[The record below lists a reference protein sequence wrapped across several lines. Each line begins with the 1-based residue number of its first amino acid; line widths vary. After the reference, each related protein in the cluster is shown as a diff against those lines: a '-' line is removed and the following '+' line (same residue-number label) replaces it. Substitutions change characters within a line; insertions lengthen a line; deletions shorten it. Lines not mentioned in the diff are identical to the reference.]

1 MPQNDDSLGLALT
14 SEEVDDALN
23 FGMNFDDLNGDMD
36 DSALPGLDNRGAGG
50 TGADVLGFR
59 DGDIGSLGTRSP
71 SPNAYS
77 DTVSLTSTGSKRS
90 RADYGRGGGDD
101 TVEEEQSS
109 KKRVLRGD
117 LAMGSSG
124 DREGGDG
131 ASSAIRIDREREG
144 RCPDCGLETHS
155 IVRSETGYE
164 KTPLNVEGEVL
175 NGRCLF
181 CHPLEE
187 GEESGSK
194 EKGRKTRKGK
204 GQADD
209 SYNEMNLSFQDV
221 AVGAQLCGQSA
232 NAPSF
237 RFSQAGSS
245 MSNMTT
251 PQQQQRRT
259 FPSQTSITTSRDL
272 AQNPQSTT
280 RRRKSKLRQ
289 GRLPR
294 KHSWKEH
301 VKMMVAKG
309 DNPEFMRAWSFSK
322 APSNAF
328 LRGGEAPMPN
338 NPLDGDEGSRSSQ
351 YSRNS
356 QLSDGLGRLGKA
368 MASGMGMSCAE
379 PMATPKNQMQR
390 QNSKSPHPQ
399 RRSPKLRDP
408 PTYLSQGSFQ
418 DMSTTGSD
426 GDVPA
431 HVRLAHNKL
440 PSSIYHHHMFP
451 MSKETEQAYI
461 EKTLAYLESGGG
473 DICDVIVAMRRFPFS
488 LPIQSIACEKLYVHC
503 FDSDHAHAIGLVG
516 GIRTVIDA
524 MEHHAQ
530 DIALQRGCAGIIK
543 HMAMASKY
551 NLEMLDRMGAVRII
565 VNAMERNPQCAPLLE
580 SCCWALGSMARGS
593 NPEIKMRVAKGG
605 GIHAAMNAVEQFPR
619 NESLLRAA
627 FNCLQQLGYN
637 PSSYNSNQ
645 NQQQNQQQ
653 MQNQQMLQQQQRQL
667 QQQQQRLQRMMSQN
681 DAVQNQ
687 PMQMNPSQQQ
697 QFPRMM
703 SQNGSVQNQQMQMN
717 PTQQQQLL
725 SQQKRQMFGM
735 SQGGGRDMGVMPNTS
750 DDMIGMGNNSMAS
763 NMRMPMMGNMGNNSL
778 LGNDSMTGNNDM
790 NNSMPGN
797 GINNSMMGNHRRM

>member
-1 MPQNDDSLGLALT
+1 MARNDDSLGLELT
-14 SEEVDDALN
+14 NEEVDDAIN
-23 FGMNFDDLNGDMD
+23 FGMTFEDMNGDID
-36 DSALPGLDNRGAGG
+36 DGALPGLDNRDAGG
-50 TGADVLGFR
+50 LDADLLGLR
-59 DGDIGSLGTRSP
+59 DGDVGSLGTRSP
-71 SPNAYS
+71 SPNVYS
-77 DTVSLTSTGSKRS
+77 DTGSLTSTSSKRS

-101 TVEEEQSS
+101 TAEEEQSS
-109 KKRVLRGD
+109 KKKMSRRG
-117 LAMGSSG
+117 LVVESSG
-124 DREGGDG
+124 DHDGGD
-131 ASSAIRIDREREG
+131 ATLSAIRTDREREG

-155 IVRSETGYE
+155 IIRNETGYE

-187 GEESGSK
+187 GEVSGGN
-194 EKGRKTRKGK
+194 EKGGKSRKGK
-204 GQADD
+204 GQTDD

-221 AVGAQLCGQSA
+221 AVGSNQGSQYATSS
-232 NAPSF
+232 SF
-237 RFSQAGSS
+237 HFPQVGSNK
-245 MSNMTT
+245 SNMTM

-259 FPSQTSITTSRDL
+259 FPNPTSMTNTREL
-272 AQNPQSTT
+272 AQNPQTT
-280 RRRKSKLRQ
+280 VQPRKKNTRQ

-301 VKMMVAKG
+301 VRMMAAKG
-309 DNPEFMRAWSFSK
+309 DNPASSFSNSFSK
-322 APSNAF
+322 AFSQ
-328 LRGGEAPMPN
+328 GGEKSIAN
-338 NPLDGDEGSRSSQ
+338 NTVDGDDGSRSSQ

-356 QLSDGLGRLGKA
+356 HLSDGLGRLGKA

-379 PMATPKNQMQR
+379 SMNTSMNQMQR
-390 QNSKSPHPQ
+390 QSSKSLHTQ

-408 PTYLSQGSFQ
+408 PASLSQGSFQ
-418 DMSTTGSD
+418 DTSVTGSD
-426 GDVPA
+426 DVPV

-543 HMAMASKY
+543 HMATASKY
-551 NLEMLDRMGAVRII
+551 NLDMLDRMGAVKII
-565 VNAMERNPQCAPLLE
+565 VNAMERNSQCAPLLE

-593 NPEIKMRVAKGG
+593 NPDIKMRVAKGG

-627 FNCLQQLGYN
+627 FYCLQQLGYN

-645 NQQQNQQQ
+645 NQQQSQQQ
-653 MQNQQMLQQQQRQL
+653 MQNQQLLQQQQRQL
-667 QQQQQRLQRMMSQN
+667 QQQQQRLQRIMSQN

-687 PMQMNPSQQQ
+687 QMQLNPSQQE
-697 QFPRMM
+697 QFTRMM
-703 SQNGSVQNQQMQMN
+703 SQNGNIQNQHMQMN
-717 PTQQQQLL
+717 QAQQQ
-725 SQQKRQMFGM
+725 RQMFGM
-735 SQGGGRDMGVMPNTS
+735 SQGGVHEMGGISNTN
-750 DDMIGMGNNSMAS
+750 DDIIGSMVNPMGA
-763 NMRMPMMGNMGNNSL
+763 NMRMSMMGNMGSNSL
-778 LGNDSMTGNNDM
+778 RGNNSMTGNIDNS
-790 NNSMPGN
+790 NSMPN
-797 GINNSMMGNHRRM
+797 NMTSNSMMGNHRHM